1 MLLDNCLF
9 QRVWYWIIQSF
20 LLQFL
25 CFRDTRQC
33 SVNGVI
39 VMLSYILE
47 FYTTISV
54 VCKMAI
60 LHINYFSHKKYL
72 LIFCKLHLITHSV
85 VVMHAALDM
94 KKVSSSVEFC
104 SPYKLRSHSADCRVT
119 SSANE
124 SKKPLASFILF
135 LVSSPL
141 LVEPLL
147 WKHTVWFFRKYDE

>member
-1 MLLDNCLF
+1 MF
-9 QRVWYWIIQSF
+9 QVVWYWIIQSF
-20 LLQFL
+20 LFQFL

-39 VMLSYILE
+39 VMLSYMLE
-47 FYTTISV
+47 FYTTKSA

-60 LHINYFSHKKYL
+60 LDTNDFSHKKYL
-72 LIFCKLHLITHSV
+72 LIFCKLHLITHST

-94 KKVSSSVEFC
+94 RKISSSVEFC
-104 SPYKLRSHSADCRVT
+104 SPYKLWSHTANCRARSSAD
-119 SSANE
+119 E
-124 SKKPLASFILF
+124 SKKSLASFILF

-147 WKHTVWFFRKYDE
+147 WKHMVWFFWK